1 MRLFTILKNNASRV
15 LDWVYPRICPE
26 CGKLCD
32 REARHLCWDCFQ
44 RIELYR
50 DGLCEK
56 CGQPTEGVVHHA
68 FLCGAC
74 RKHPYAFDR
83 ARATAVYQGVLSN
96 QLQAFKYNQALWL
109 KDDLVDLLEGGVR
122 AHYDSEAIDLI
133 VPVPLHFLRLHKRT
147 YNQAAILAQALAQ
160 RLDRSCDVQSLIR
173 THQTATQTRFH
184 AQQRQQNV
192 KGAFRV
198 VRPAW
203 ICQRNILLIDDVMTT
218 GATVG
223 ECSRVLKA
231 AGANKVVVLTVARGK

>member
-74 RKHPYAFDR
+74 RKHPCAFDR

-122 AHYDSEAIDLI
+122 AHYDSEAI